1 MNFSAYPAERRRA
14 LAKYAAWKR
23 WGSKKP
29 ESFQQARDIAQG
41 HAIAQGKPLN
51 AVSLNRVAK
60 AFLTGVIE

>member
-23 WGSKKP
+23 WGCKKP
-29 ESFQQARDIAQG
+29 ETFQAARDIAKGQS
-41 HAIAQGKPLN
+41 IATNRPLN